1 MATSAS
7 HQIREQFERC
17 LAIIRQASL
26 EILLL
31 LNVKISE
38 GKDPR
43 GFLELLDQAR
53 LSLGGWAN
61 VAQKLNLN
69 DAQMS
74 RFTLHLRHLQQ
85 WVPQYESGQDVS
97 HHQLIVALRFV
108 TELEYLRQKQPL
120 LTFSSPEDSAI
131 AAQPQAR
138 EQLRILELTLKALI
152 SQAWPDPVRLNN
164 QLKIQFGAD
173 KVRHWLKV
181 GERNDVLSGMRFSE
195 LALMVVDKKEF
206 ARHYASIFND
216 PSTLNLFVE
225 PRATLQHFLED
236 CRQIRNTVIA
246 EKPLSLAQ
254 CALLER
260 YSQQILGPVQQA
272 FAHGQTRVDPAALVT
287 RQQSEQEAFWENA
300 RKKDRLSGGDNTE
313 ISDSIERP
321 ETRRKRTAQERDR
334 LISVMLWGMVG
345 ITILCMCGG
354 GLWMMNQSQATASAT
369 RVAPPASSAKVERE
383 PASPREQL
391 TSMGITWDA
400 NNLRSAIDRN
410 DAQVTQL
417 FLRGGM
423 NWKLS
428 WTESAHAAENDKVL
442 SLLLRYRLQMDE
454 RRPCRRFMTTLGSAM
469 LQGEALTS
477 LRKEYLRTF
486 CTAPPVVERQ
496 RYDTGQAALRAK
508 AQPDPHNKKWL
519 EIQTA
524 IYDEVR

>member
-1 MATSAS
+1 MITGTSQ
-7 HQIREQFERC
+7 QIREQFEHC

-31 LNVKISE
+31 LNVKVTD

-43 GFLELLDQAR
+43 WFLEQLDQAR

-61 VAQKLNLN
+61 VAQRLNLN

-85 WVPQYESGQDVS
+85 WVPQYENGQEVS

-108 TELEYLRQKQPL
+108 TELEYLQQKQPL
-120 LTFSSPEDSAI
+120 LTFCAPEDATQNEQQR
-131 AAQPQAR
+131 AQG
-138 EQLRILELTLKALI
+138 QLRTLELTLKALI
-152 SQAWPDPVRLNN
+152 AQAWPDPVRLNN

-173 KVRHWLKV
+173 NVRRWLKL
-181 GERNDVLSGMRFSE
+181 GERNDILSGMRFSE
-195 LALMVVDKKEF
+195 LALMLVDKKEF
-206 ARHYASIFND
+206 ARHYAPLFSD
-216 PSTLNLFVE
+216 PATLSLFVE

-236 CRQIRNTVIA
+236 CRQIRNRVIA
-246 EKPLSLAQ
+246 GQPLSLAQ
-254 CALLER
+254 RALLDH
-260 YSQQILGPVQQA
+260 YSQQIIGPIQQA
-272 FAHGQTRVDPAALVT
+272 WARGQTRVNPAAFMTPQAEEEL
-287 RQQSEQEAFWENA
+287 EDFWQNA
-300 RKKDRLSGGDNTE
+300 RKKDKLSGGDHSE

-321 ETRRKRTAQERDR
+321 DTRRKRSAQERDR
-334 LISVMLWGMVG
+334 LISVTLWALVG
-345 ITILCMCGG
+345 VTVLGMCGG
-354 GLWMMNQSQATASAT
+354 GLWMINQSSAAPQAS
-369 RVAPPASSAKVERE
+369 VPGPAVSSKVERE

-391 TSMGITWDA
+391 TSMGINWDT

-428 WTESAHAAENDKVL
+428 WTEAAHAAGNDKVL

-469 LQGEALTS
+469 AQGDALTS

-486 CTAPPVVERQ
+486 CTAPAVVERQ
-496 RYDTGQAALRAK
+496 RYDTAQAKKRAM
-508 AQPDPHNKKWL
+508 AQPDAQNKKWL
-519 EIQTA
+519 AIQTA
-524 IYDEVR
+524 IYNEVR